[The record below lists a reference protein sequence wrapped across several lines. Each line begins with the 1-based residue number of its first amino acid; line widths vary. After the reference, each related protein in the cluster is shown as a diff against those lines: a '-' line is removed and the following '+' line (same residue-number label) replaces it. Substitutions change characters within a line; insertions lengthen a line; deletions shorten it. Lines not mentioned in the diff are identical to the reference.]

1 MGNHILRRSTGLVA
15 PSESLTIDALQSD
28 EQRQLLNEIDK
39 LRACGISD
47 FVALPQLV
55 VCGDQSSGKS
65 SVLEAITE
73 VPFPCKDN
81 LCTRFATEIVLRTSS
96 ITKVVVK
103 ILPGDHRNAEERQ
116 ELALFD
122 QNIEDFSKL
131 PALIDSAKAK
141 MLSSSSSAFS
151 RDVLSIEISGPNRP
165 QLTIVDLPG
174 LIHSESKAQT
184 RADIE
189 LVSELCSTYI
199 SNPRTI
205 ILAVVTAKNDYA
217 NQIILKRARDWDHNG
232 NRTLGIIT
240 KPDTLSPGSDSEVD
254 FVNLA
259 KNEDIHFRLGWH
271 VVRNRGFETRNDSF
285 AERNRAE
292 AAFFNQGIWKNFP
305 EGSVGITSLRTR
317 LSKLLLD
324 HIRLELPKVFLEVK
338 EKLKECEAMLAK
350 MGERRTTIEEQRLYL
365 SKLSQTFYGH
375 CKAAID
381 GSYEDKFFGSSLS
394 DKGYEKRLR
403 SVTQNLNISFSKAMR
418 LKGHQM
424 EFLPEPDEDDDAEV
438 IEGVE
443 EEEKEEEAEIP
454 SQNPESSPS
463 HVPQKIS
470 SRDALVWVKKILSR
484 SRGRELPGNFNPLL
498 IGELF
503 WEQSCQ
509 WETLAQNH
517 VDNIWEV
524 CQRFV
529 RNAIAESTNKDV
541 FESLF
546 TYHLDKI
553 MEDRLADAKQE
564 LERVMADQRRHAM
577 TYNHYYT
584 DNVQNSRQERRK
596 NHYLEVL
603 SAKNLT
609 SHETSTY
616 TPYDVQYL
624 LEDIVSQPSEA
635 DMDTYACLELLDCM
649 KAYYKVSWT

>member
-1 MGNHILRRSTGLVA
+1 MAKDDFAMPERHTDGGKRFFESCMRDHILRRSTGLIA
-15 PSESLTIDALQSD
+15 PSGSLTIDALQSD

-39 LRACGISD
+39 LRACSISD

-73 VPFPCKDN
+73 IPFPCKDN

-96 ITKVVVK
+96 ITKAVVK
-103 ILPGDHRNAEERQ
+103 ILPGDHRNAGERQ

-141 MLSSSSSAFS
+141 MLNSSDSAFS
-151 RDVLSIEISGPNRP
+151 RDVLSVEISGPNRP

-184 RADIE
+184 RADIQ

-217 NQIILKRARDWDHNG
+217 NQIILKRARDWDRDG

-240 KPDTLSPGSDSEVD
+240 KPDTLPPGSDSEVD

-285 AERNRAE
+285 AERNRTE

-305 EGSVGITSLRTR
+305 ESSVGITSLRTR

-324 HIRLELPKVFLEVK
+324 HIRHELPKVFLEVK
-338 EKLKECEAMLAK
+338 TKLRECEAMLAR
-350 MGERRTTIEEQRLYL
+350 MGEGRTTIEEQRLYL
-365 SKLSQTFYGH
+365 SKLSQTFYGR

-403 SVTQNLNISFSKAMR
+403 SVTQNLNISFSETMR

-424 EFLPEPDEDDDAEV
+424 EFLPEPGPEKK
-438 IEGVE
+438 E
-443 EEEKEEEAEIP
+443 EEEEEPEPEEEAEI
-454 SQNPESSPS
+454 SYQNPEPSPS
-463 HVPQKIS
+463 HVPRKIS
-470 SRDALVWVKKILSR
+470 SLDALVWVKGILSR

-498 IGELF
+498 ISELF

-509 WETLAQNH
+509 WEILAQDH
-517 VDNIWEV
+517 VENIWEV
-524 CQRFV
+524 C
-529 RNAIAESTNKDV
+529 
-541 FESLF
+541 
-546 TYHLDKI
+546 
-553 MEDRLADAKQE
+553 
-564 LERVMADQRRHAM
+564 
-577 TYNHYYT
+577 
-584 DNVQNSRQERRK
+584 
-596 NHYLEVL
+596 
-603 SAKNLT
+603 
-609 SHETSTY
+609 
-616 TPYDVQYL
+616 
-624 LEDIVSQPSEA
+624 
-635 DMDTYACLELLDCM
+635 
-649 KAYYKVSWT
+649 